1 MAQRVVEISAPSR
14 LHFGFLSFG
23 HAQQRQF
30 GGVGVMLEAPRLS
43 LRLVESSSFR
53 ATGPLAER
61 VRAFTRRWAESWE
74 LPRLPRVHIR
84 VLTVPDEHVGLGVG
98 TQLGLAVAA
107 GLNRLAGVPDDTL
120 DVMARRV
127 ARGLRSSVGTYGF
140 RYGGLIAENGKLA
153 DETLGQLVAHLQLPS
168 EWRFVLFRPTQL
180 TGLAGRS
187 EQQAFERLPP
197 VDERVRDRL
206 WRELV
211 EGILPAAQRG
221 DLNDFGDSVYRYGRQ
236 AGMCF
241 AAYQG
246 GPFANP
252 TLASW
257 VERARKLGV
266 RGVGQSSWGPTLF
279 GILPNEDAAAEF
291 ARDLQASPGGD
302 ELDILMTAASPAG
315 ASIDES
321 GYSVTQDVIRSTA
334 PRRNAYKPAS

>member
-1 MAQRVVEISAPSR
+1 MTQRFVEISTPSR

-23 HAQQRQF
+23 HPQQRQF
-30 GGVGVMLEAPRLS
+30 GGVGVMLDAPRLS
-43 LRLVESSSFR
+43 LRLVESSVFR

-61 VRAFTRRWAESWE
+61 VRAFARRWAES
-74 LPRLPRVHIR
+74 LDQQRLPRVHIR

-98 TQLGLAVAA
+98 TQLGLAVSA
-107 GLNRLAGVPDDTL
+107 GLNRLLGLPDDSL
-120 DVMARRV
+120 DVLARRV
-127 ARGLRSSVGTYGF
+127 ARGQRSSVGTYGF

-153 DETLGQLVAHLQLPS
+153 DETLGQLVAHVQLPAD
-168 EWRFVLFRPTQL
+168 WRFVLFRPTQL

-187 EQQAFERLPP
+187 EQQAFDRLPP
-197 VDERVRDRL
+197 VDDRVRDRL

-221 DLNDFGDSVYRYGRQ
+221 DLRAFSDSVYRYGRQ

-279 GILPNEDAAAEF
+279 GILPSEEAAVRF
-291 ARDLQASPGGD
+291 ARGLRRSPGGD
-302 ELDILMTAASPAG
+302 ELDILMTGANVGG
-315 ASIDES
+315 ASLEDLPYEPA
-321 GYSVTQDVIRSTA
+321 RAAAHA
-334 PRRNAYKPAS
+334 PRSQRSAYKPAS